1 MDSARALGLES
12 LRASR
17 RTEWGKRVGWGK
29 GIKGYIGDGSGY
41 LRWIYLDMAVL
52 LHLVCIW
59 CGIHEIGRAEVGLI
73 EWKIEQNNGLRVSAS
88 AQVESRRVTKQV
100 ARC

>member
-1 MDSARALGLES
+1 MD
-12 LRASR
+12 
-17 RTEWGKRVGWGK
+17 
-29 GIKGYIGDGSGY
+29 
-41 LRWIYLDMAVL
+41 VL

-59 CGIHEIGRAEVGLI
+59 CGIHEIVRAEVGLI
-73 EWKIEQNNGLRVSAS
+73 DWKMEQNNGLRVSAS